1 MYAHIIRQVKNQTDQ
16 VGQSGRRKRRERERE
31 EIYLKYS
38 NTVGTGYLSS
48 GKSALQ
54 REMDNTHS
62 ICIEYVYIQ

>member
-1 MYAHIIRQVKNQTDQ
+1 MCMSMHAHIIRQANR
-16 VGQSGRRKRRERERE
+16 SGGTEWEEENKRE

-48 GKSALQ
+48 CKSALQ
-54 REMDNTHS
+54 REIDNTHS